1 MPKLSNNRAVF
12 SFCLLIFFLL
22 ASSSCRK
29 GDNEKDQIKE
39 QTTVQKQEPR
49 VVKPVIVRIF
59 PHDNRA
65 YTQGLFYRDGFLFE
79 STGQRGA
86 SSLRKV
92 NISDGEVVKS
102 VSLPDMYFGEGI
114 AYSDNKI
121 YMLTWITNKGF
132 IFDYKTF
139 AKLGEFEYTCE
150 GWGLA
155 TDSSR
160 FYFTD
165 GSDKIRYMDHK
176 GFIEQGSS
184 YCSFKGKMIDKL
196 NELEIV
202 GDTLYANIYTYDL
215 IARINKNTGEVFD
228 IIDCSSLRTHLEN
241 QNEAEVLN
249 GIAYNPETKTYYLTG
264 KYWDKYFEVIFK

>member
-1 MPKLSNNRAVF
+1 MV
-12 SFCLLIFFLL
+12 LIFLFSCS
-22 ASSSCRK
+22 ACRK
-29 GDNEKDQIKE
+29 ATDKEEEISE
-39 QTTVQKQEPR
+39 QTTVQKLEPR
-49 VVKPVIVRIF
+49 IVKPVIVRVF

-65 YTQGLFYRDGFLFE
+65 YTQGLFYRDGYLYE
-79 STGQRGA
+79 STGQRGQ

-92 NISDGEVVKS
+92 NINDGGVIKS

-114 AYSDNKI
+114 AYFENKI

-132 IFDYKTF
+132 IYDFKTF
-139 AKLGEFEYTCE
+139 AKLGEFEYNNE

-155 TDSSR
+155 SDSSR

-165 GSDKIRYMDHK
+165 GSNKIMYMDHK
-176 GFIEQGSS
+176 GFVEQGTSICT
-184 YCSFKGKMIDKL
+184 YKGKVIDKL

-202 GDTLYANIYTYDL
+202 GDTLYANVYTYDI

-228 IIDCSSLRTHLEN
+228 IIDCSALRAQLDN
-241 QNEAEVLN
+241 QNTAEVLN
-249 GIAYNPETKTYYLTG
+249 GIAYNTDTKTYYLTG

>member
-1 MPKLSNNRAVF
+1 MPKLNNNRIFLSIAMV
-12 SFCLLIFFLL
+12 LIFLFSCS
-22 ASSSCRK
+22 ACRK
-29 GDNEKDQIKE
+29 ATDKEEEISE
-39 QTTVQKQEPR
+39 QTTVQKLEPR
-49 VVKPVIVRIF
+49 IVKPVIVRVF

-65 YTQGLFYRDGFLFE
+65 YTQGLFYRDGYLYE
-79 STGQRGA
+79 STGQRGQ

-92 NISDGEVVKS
+92 NINDGGVIKS

-114 AYSDNKI
+114 AYFENKI

-132 IFDYKTF
+132 IYDFKTF
-139 AKLGEFEYTCE
+139 AKLGEFEYNNE

-155 TDSSR
+155 SDSSR

-165 GSDKIRYMDHK
+165 GSNKIMYMDHK
-176 GFIEQGSS
+176 GFVEQGTSICT
-184 YCSFKGKMIDKL
+184 YKGKVIDKL

-202 GDTLYANIYTYDL
+202 GDTLYANVYTYDI

-228 IIDCSSLRTHLEN
+228 IIDCSALRAQLDN
-241 QNEAEVLN
+241 QNTAEVLN
-249 GIAYNPETKTYYLTG
+249 GIAYNTDTKTYYLTG

>member
-1 MPKLSNNRAVF
+1 MPKLSNNRIFLSIVL
-12 SFCLLIFFLL
+12 LLIFLFSCS
-22 ASSSCRK
+22 ACRK
-29 GDNEKDQIKE
+29 ASEKEETANE

-49 VVKPVIVRIF
+49 IIKPVIVRVF

-65 YTQGLFYRDGFLFE
+65 YTQGLFYRDGFLYE
-79 STGQRGA
+79 STGQRGQ

-92 NISDGEVVKS
+92 NINDGGVIKS

-114 AYSDNKI
+114 TYFDNKI

-132 IFDYKTF
+132 IYDYKTF
-139 AKLGEFEYTCE
+139 AKLGEFEYNSE

-155 TDSSR
+155 SDSIR

-165 GSDKIRYMDHK
+165 GSNKIMFMDHK
-176 GFIEQGSS
+176 GFLETGSNICT
-184 YCSFKGKMIDKL
+184 YKGKTIDKL

-202 GDTLYANIYTYDL
+202 GDTLYANVYTYDI

-228 IIDCSSLRTHLEN
+228 LVDCSALRAQLEN
-241 QNEAEVLN
+241 QTEAEVLN
-249 GIAYNPETKTYYLTG
+249 GIAYNPDTKTYYLTG
-264 KYWDKYFEVIFK
+264 KYWDKYFEVVFK